1 MAFYQFKVTQ
11 LIPATKSSVWDY
23 ISTPVNLQKITPEY
37 MNFEI
42 TSDVPEKMHPGL
54 IISYRV
60 SPLPFY
66 RTSWLTEI
74 THIHVEDYFVD
85 EQRMGP
91 YRLWHHQHH
100 LKEIKGGTEMTDI
113 VTYIP
118 PLGFLGALANTLF
131 IKAQLQRIFDFRKTA
146 IEKHFGIWA

>member
-11 LIPATKSSVWDY
+11 IIPATKSSVWDY
-23 ISTPVNLQKITPEY
+23 ISTPVNLQKITPGY

-42 TSDVPEKMHPGL
+42 TSDVPEKMHAGL

-74 THIHVEDYFVD
+74 THIHAEDYFVD

-100 LKEIKGGTEMTDI
+100 LKEIEGGTEMTDI

-118 PLGFLGALANTLF
+118 PFGFLGAIANTLF
-131 IKAQLQRIFDFRKTA
+131 IKTQLQKIFDYRKTA
-146 IEKHFGIWA
+146 LEKHFGIWA